1 MNKQIELFLK
11 LVKIYSPV
19 GNEKPIIDFLVQW
32 LKKRKIKFNI
42 DKRGNIFFGFYK
54 NTKPILFSAHV
65 DTVKSP
71 LGKINPIVNRR
82 FIKAGKN
89 MILGADNK
97 ASLSALLTLVDW
109 YLEKKPE
116 KSMEILLTAGEE
128 DGSDLVNFQ
137 FSKIKSKLGFVFDS
151 IAPIG
156 TIILA
161 SPYITNFEI
170 NFFGKV
176 SHSSKPELGAN
187 AFLKGINF
195 LKKFPPKIYK
205 KDDLIFNLGLIKG
218 GQGINIIPD
227 RLTIKGEIRSLKKD
241 KFFEKIDYLKKYFIN
256 TKDKLIFSGFCPGYY
271 HKKNDIEIKKIRKI
285 FKKLNIKSKFEN
297 SFAVSDANELNDK
310 RIKVINLGDGVY
322 NAHTDK
328 EKINIKDLKNI
339 FAVSKEII
347 LHCIENKL

>member
-19 GNEKPIIDFLVQW
+19 GNEKPVIDFLIQW
-32 LKKRKIKFNI
+32 LKKRKIKFDI

-54 NTKPILFSAHV
+54 NTEPILFSAHV

-71 LGKINPIVNRR
+71 LGKINPIVNNQ

-89 MILGADNK
+89 KILGADNK

-109 YLEKKPE
+109 YLEE
-116 KSMEILLTAGEE
+116 KSEKSIEVLLTAGEE

-161 SPYITNFEI
+161 SPFIINFEI
-170 NFFGKV
+170 NFFGKA
-176 SHSSKPELGAN
+176 SHSSKPELGVN
-187 AFLKGINF
+187 VFLRGIDF

-205 KDDLIFNLGLIKG
+205 KYGLIFNIGLIKG
-218 GQGINIIPD
+218 GQGVNIVPD

-241 KFFEKIDYLKKYFIN
+241 KFFEKIDSLKKYLID
-256 TKDKLIFSGFCPGYY
+256 TQDKLIFSGFCPGYF
-271 HKKNDIEIKKIRKI
+271 HKKNDIIITKLKKILKR
-285 FKKLNIKSKFEN
+285 LGVKSRFEK
-297 SFAVSDANELNDK
+297 SFVVSDANELNDK
-310 RIKVINLGDGVY
+310 GIKVINLGDGVC

-328 EKINIKDLKNI
+328 EKISIKDLERI
-339 FAVSKEII
+339 FEISKEIV
-347 LHCIENKL
+347 LNF